1 MFDASTRS
9 GLTTCHRTTGV
20 SCTLTMSSP
29 TKAAMEAPL
38 TISTLLN
45 SLHTHLQTQTQL
57 LPTLHAQLGLPQ
69 SALTDELSALRERL
83 ASCVEQQIELRRQEV
98 QEWMKKCDEVELS
111 CSRYTKALGGH
122 VKAIGASLGE
132 LRKQHVLPVRH
143 EMLNKYQEKL
153 DHVRDKVA
161 MNIDFLCLIDFSC
174 TKRNSSN

>member
-1 MFDASTRS
+1 
-9 GLTTCHRTTGV
+9 
-20 SCTLTMSSP
+20 
-29 TKAAMEAPL
+29 MEAPL

-45 SLHTHLQTQTQL
+45 SLHSHLQTQTQM

-98 QEWMKKCDEVELS
+98 EDWTRKCNDVEQI
-111 CSRYTKALGGH
+111 CSRYTRALGGH
-122 VKAIGASLGE
+122 VKAIGASVGE

-153 DHVRDKVA
+153 DQVRNLLLSLSIPHRLLTAVQNK
-161 MNIDFLCLIDFSC
+161 
-174 TKRNSSN
+174 T